1 MGREMNDDLENDED
15 PPLDAN
21 IASQYFLEDTLEA
34 LDETNEAIT
43 VSGKS
48 PEATSDCQRIGSIN

>member
-1 MGREMNDDLENDED
+1 MGREMNDDLENDEE

-43 VSGKS
+43 VSEKS